1 MNTPTATRHE
11 TSAAELLKW
20 SNIFEGLIQA
30 APDSSPDTRA
40 TIRQAPS
47 LVMLKNG
54 WGAKYIEPE
63 ELIGDQW
70 HATFVNASEQV
81 ARAGI
86 VAFYGNRGSGKTR
99 MAAEIARAG
108 RWPADDGE
116 WNGNH
121 NVRSRT
127 ALYTRAMDIFLDLRD
142 CSKKGADRSEKD
154 VLKRLSAAGLL
165 VIDELQERGETEWEN
180 RVVSN
185 LLDKRYAADRP
196 TILIA
201 NLSREDL
208 AKALSPSVRD
218 RMQEQGKGFLFDWPS
233 YRRDHAARP

>member
-1 MNTPTATRHE
+1 MNTPTAHRRVT
-11 TSAAELLKW
+11 TPAEVLKIN
-20 SNIFEGLIQA
+20 NILEGLIQA
-30 APDSSPDTRA
+30 APETSTAAPPP
-40 TIRQAPS
+40 IRHAQS
-47 LVMLKNG
+47 LVMLKHG

-63 ELIGDQW
+63 ELTGDRW
-70 HATFVNASEQV
+70 KATFIDASEHV

-86 VAFYGNRGSGKTR
+86 VAFFGNRGSGKTR

-108 RWPADDGE
+108 RWPADE
-116 WNGNH
+116 PAWNGH
-121 NVRSRT
+121 TKVCGRT
-127 ALYTRAMDIFLDLRD
+127 ALYIRAMDIFLNLRD
-142 CSKKGADRSEKD
+142 CSKKGADRSEMD
-154 VLKRLSAAGLL
+154 VLKSLSSAGLL

-233 YRRDHAARP
+233 YRRDHAPRP